1 MVKYGKEYRQLQLDE
16 WKKYYLNY
24 KTLKKKIK
32 EMKRILIKDLKVKD
46 KNIRPSLLTTPLL
59 PEESNENESLSVLYK
74 EKNGE
79 YLKEF
84 IDLLSNEY
92 QKSYSFF
99 IGIEKALIRKVNTH
113 LYTQTSYSTYSLME
127 LSKEMKSLSL
137 TIYLAK
143 SLNAFVND
151 IMMAI
156 KKILKKFDKNF
167 AHIYGIIT
175 PHLILQLL
183 SKKNSEL
190 DYMLEFKL
198 IDEIS
203 IIAENSCNELKKYF
217 DQTDNSGN
225 NNDDVEYRNTFM
237 TKYNETLKYI
247 KDIDE
252 LIYFKTQ
259 YKDWVDYVR
268 GKKGIKKSSKY
279 FENDIF
285 NPILSASYHK
295 DNLLDKFLSTN
306 DAFNEIK
313 IFQKP
318 LTLMNK
324 RNIILILTQV
334 FFYNTLLTCIFPVLY
349 YYIYICGLENDNKID
364 QFWLLNMLLFLTVGA
379 TYLSQYLSIFFTYNY
394 ISIKNIKVSYI
405 LSYIFLF
412 IGSVLYIASILSN
425 YRKEIV
431 TSGESIT
438 DSGHYK
444 TRVLILGIARFI
456 IGLGSNS
463 MMGKKYITL
472 YCPKY
477 FLPVVSKIYLII
489 ELSGFIL
496 GPCITALFSFL
507 KIGNFY
513 CLFNCVGY
521 YGAFGSLVLFF
532 INQFLFT
539 SPQNQNFFA
548 VLNQTRD
555 DINASTTQVGQSNF
569 EDEDEEDKE
578 FYKLQKEANE
588 RKSAGLEP
596 TKSDEVHIEIN
607 DNQPNNKDINTKTE
621 SNPNFNDE
629 KEKDAD
635 DTNYNKIMDNARDSI
650 GQNEIAE
657 NYYYNVDTGR
667 YSDVDL
673 SNEQRDTIKEIE
685 AKLYEYQEKSNFTY
699 IDMIP
704 RTLDDIILKEQ
715 KTFGYMNRNF
725 IIILFLLFFNNFIKE
740 NLIIYSAYYIL
751 FIIYNKGDSVNV
763 PDGYG
768 NVLEFS
774 QTKKGS
780 IQIISLIVAGELLLQ
795 ICSVIFI
802 MPFYKIN
809 LIFKKNLM
817 IFMIASIVFMIPLSI
832 PYLDYIYVYAPLVSL
847 SALTH
852 KVIEVMLSCYLVYLI
867 PPQWKYAH
875 IRASSLP
882 IYFMNFAK
890 LCACLLCFVC
900 YNGPTDLNHNLDDLT
915 TVFKFDHHLLI
926 SITFIVYGIFGIII
940 YKSANFRVKA
950 LARILRK
957 KAME

>member
-1 MVKYGKEYRQLQLDE
+1 
-16 WKKYYLNY
+16 
-24 KTLKKKIK
+24 
-32 EMKRILIKDLKVKD
+32 
-46 KNIRPSLLTTPLL
+46 
-59 PEESNENESLSVLYK
+59 
-74 EKNGE
+74 
-79 YLKEF
+79 
-84 IDLLSNEY
+84 
-92 QKSYSFF
+92 
-99 IGIEKALIRKVNTH
+99 
-113 LYTQTSYSTYSLME
+113 
-127 LSKEMKSLSL
+127 
-137 TIYLAK
+137 
-143 SLNAFVND
+143 
-151 IMMAI
+151 
-156 KKILKKFDKNF
+156 
-167 AHIYGIIT
+167 
-175 PHLILQLL
+175 
-183 SKKNSEL
+183 
-190 DYMLEFKL
+190 
-198 IDEIS
+198 
-203 IIAENSCNELKKYF
+203 
-217 DQTDNSGN
+217 
-225 NNDDVEYRNTFM
+225 
-237 TKYNETLKYI
+237 
-247 KDIDE
+247 
-252 LIYFKTQ
+252 
-259 YKDWVDYVR
+259 
-268 GKKGIKKSSKY
+268 
-279 FENDIF
+279 
-285 NPILSASYHK
+285 
-295 DNLLDKFLSTN
+295 
-306 DAFNEIK
+306 
-313 IFQKP
+313 
-318 LTLMNK
+318 MNK

-349 YYIYICGLENDNKID
+349 YYIYICGLDKDNNIG
-364 QFWLLNMLLFLTVGA
+364 QFWLLNILLFLTVGV
-379 TYLSQYLSIFFTYNY
+379 TYFSQFLSIFFTYNY
-394 ISIKNIKVSYI
+394 ISIKNIKISYI
-405 LSYIFLF
+405 ISYIFIF
-412 IGSVLYIASILSN
+412 AGSAIYIASILSK
-425 YRKEIV
+425 YREEID
-431 TSGESIT
+431 TSGEENS

-444 TRVLILGIARFI
+444 TRLLILGIARFI

-463 MMGKKYITL
+463 MLGKKYITL

-477 FLPVVSKIYLII
+477 YLPVISKIYLII

-763 PDGYG
+763 PEGYG